1 MKGSFSMKRK
11 QLLALILALSLLLGG
26 CASDDPVPDEISSD
40 DTTTSSEEAAA
51 EPVPPF
57 TSSPSESDSPG
68 FHARTTRETF
78 TSSPSESD
86 LPAEN
91 LSVGS
96 GETLDRIPYGDLV
109 KANLTASD
117 AVREV
122 LWIPETLAYSKVR
135 YISENEISIADQGVN
150 TRFSTREMGETAL
163 SDAAKAESWYNY
175 GKCGV
180 TVTFSDPTLRVG
192 KFENGT
198 LPIKSAALSYMVQF
212 EEPRTLRGFVRIRIS
227 TVNKTEIIFEPADLR
242 EIPLLSKQKRDL
254 TFTVNGETVVADTI
268 SAVVSYGVRNIA
280 AEIEKQVGVGSTDYV
295 YAEFT
300 LDGLTVN
307 YDTAIGYQNYALN
320 IADFKILTDDTAAV
334 IRGDRIFG
342 RETDSEQAESLYSE
356 LMSGFDRF
364 YDDEVVGVVLLDMDF
379 DGEPEL
385 LVSKKTEGEE
395 NQNCIDVSVYRLQ
408 NGEIT
413 LLDTI
418 AGITDSAFG
427 SNGASTAV
435 LGLKTLENG
444 EKAWFAMTGEYKTDE
459 NRGGCLD
466 TGKLFTLENGKI
478 HEEELF
484 SLWQSLDGGM
494 RIQIYFGDTPAEFFD
509 NGGKTMFRTPWGDEV
524 EESGM
529 FGYYN
534 LKNTYCGS
542 IEQSVYLLSD
552 WLVPTRRLANNSICV
567 NLEAR
572 FSPSP
577 RDKANAVAFLV
588 DSYCFGDYSADFGG
602 YVYNFH
608 EAPAM
613 KPVIYLYP
621 EEKTD
626 VSVSV
631 DFPNGGEFTCTYP
644 EYGEGWKVTALPD
657 GTLYDESGNEYYCL
671 YWEGAGLP
679 LFDLGEGWCVPG
691 ADTAEFLREKLLE
704 IGLTAREANEMII
717 YWLPLLQKNP
727 YNLISFHFEDYDR
740 AAPLTVSP
748 EPDMLI
754 RVFMTYSPCE
764 EWVEIEPQV
773 LPRYTR
779 RGFTAVE
786 WGGCELRLSE

>member
-1 MKGSFSMKRK
+1 MKRK

-26 CASDDPVPDEISSD
+26 CASDDPVPDEIPRD
-40 DTTTSSEEAAA
+40 ETTTSSEAAAA
-51 EPVPPF
+51 ESVPPS
-57 TSSPSESDSPG
+57 TT
-68 FHARTTRETF
+68 AR
-78 TSSPSESD
+78 PESD
-86 LPAEN
+86 LPVEN
-91 LSVGS
+91 LSFGS

-109 KANLTASD
+109 KANLTAAD
-117 AVREV
+117 AVREI
-122 LWIPETLAYSKVR
+122 LWIPETLEYSHVR
-135 YISENEISIADQGVN
+135 YISQNEISIADQGVH

-163 SDAAKAESWYNY
+163 SDAAKAKSWYV
-175 GKCGV
+175 GLDTD
-180 TVTFSDPTLRVG
+180 TVTLGDPTLRVG

-198 LPIKSAALSYMVQF
+198 LPIESAALFYMVQF
-212 EEPRTLRGFVRIRIS
+212 EEPRTFRGFVRIS
-227 TVNKTEIIFEPADLR
+227 TVNETEIIFEPADLR
-242 EIPLLSKQKRDL
+242 GIPLLSRQERDL
-254 TFTVNGETVVADTI
+254 TFTVNGETVVVDTI
-268 SAVVSYGVRNIA
+268 SAVVSYGSENIA
-280 AEIEKQVGVGSTDYV
+280 AAIEKQVGVGNTDYV

-320 IADFKILTDDTAAV
+320 MADFKILTDDTAAV

-342 RETDSEQAESLYSE
+342 RETDSEQAESLYSA
-356 LMSGFDRF
+356 LMNGFDRF

-418 AGITDSAFG
+418 AGITNSAFG

-552 WLVPTRRLANNSICV
+552 WLVPTGRQGSNSAYV
-567 NLEAR
+567 NLETR
-572 FSPSP
+572 FSPSA
-577 RDKANAVAFLV
+577 RDMANAVAFLV

-608 EAPAM
+608 EAPAL

-644 EYGEGWKVTALPD
+644 EYGEGWKVIALPD

-679 LFDLGEGWCVPG
+679 FSDLGEGWCVSG
-691 ADTAEFLREKLLE
+691 EDTADFLREKLLE

-717 YWLPLLQKNP
+717 YWLPILQKNP
-727 YNLISFHFEDYDR
+727 YNLISFRFEDYDR

-748 EPDMLI
+748 KPDTLL
-754 RVFMTYSPCE
+754 RVFMTYTPME
-764 EWVEIEPQV
+764 EPTEPKPQD
-773 LPRYTR
+773 LPHYERN
-779 RGFTAVE
+779 GFTLVE
-786 WGGCELRLSE
+786 WGGGEIAR